1 MVRLSKSEKI
11 KVAVAAVLIALIVGA
26 PVVFAATCGWLGA
39 VSSWVPPL
47 DDWATSIVGDVDG
60 DGSAARR
67 TKIDDPIDMNE
78 TFSAS
83 SVKKL
88 NVTWNGG
95 ELRIKQGTGDEVV
108 VRARIGAGVYDM
120 DPSQASIRLDDATG
134 ALIVDDGLPKSD
146 NGRTYPP
153 FELTIELPS
162 GLALDA
168 VDVSGT
174 AASMAFDRVACDELD
189 VSTVSGDVSAREVD
203 TGHADIVTVSGTAAY
218 SGASSS
224 RLSIKSVS
232 GALNAA
238 LSGSLPPNIELNST
252 SGEISL
258 DVPDDAG
265 FTLTSDRVSGGLLE
279 RARRGHGGRDERQG
293 RVRVGDMPDRSRLGE
308 RCGAGALTQM
318 MA

>member
-11 KVAVAAVLIALIVGA
+11 KVAVAGVLIALIVGA
-26 PVVFAATCGWLGA
+26 PVVFAATGGWLGA
-39 VSSWVPPL
+39 VSRWVPSL
-47 DDWATSIVGDVDG
+47 VDWATSIEGGVGG
-60 DGSAARR
+60 DGYAVRR

-88 NVTWNGG
+88 DVAWNGG
-95 ELRIKQGTGDEVV
+95 ELRIKQGAGDEVV

-120 DPSQASIRLDDATG
+120 DPRQASIRLDDATG

-174 AASMAFDRVACDELD
+174 SASMAFDRVACDELD

-203 TGHADIVTVSGTAAY
+203 TGHADIVTVSGAAAF

-232 GALNAA
+232 GALNVA

-258 DVPDDAG
+258 DVPDDAD
-265 FTLTSDRVSGGLLE
+265 FTLTSDRVSGGFSSELGE
-279 RARRGHGGRDERQG
+279 VTEDGTSARVVSGSGTCQIAADSVSGA
-293 RVRVGDMPDRSRLGE
+293 VRVH
-308 RCGAGALTQM
+308 
-318 MA
+318 